1 MALDPAIPDLSR
13 YEQSNADV
21 LLWQTRYRVLLAF
34 LAAGSAVLLR
44 TVGWLTVSP
53 VAEQQLGA
61 SAADWLISLSA
72 LAYVCVVLLLHRRV
86 QSMRRASRALATFM
100 MVCDLLLVFVLVFVL
115 APARD
120 YDRALLVAL
129 FALQLTHVYFGRGPA
144 LLMLG
149 ATATGYLF
157 IVDVAIRSGAELA
170 WPESFI
176 TLTIFAVGAGLVTLV
191 QSHMHERLSRLLDMF
206 ARAEDGDFSASY
218 DVQSDVR
225 PDAITHVGR
234 AYNRMRAHL
243 ADIVETDPLSGCLN
257 RRGFEQQLRREL
269 ARAARAQT
277 ELAIIDID
285 LDHFKQINDTFGHLA
300 GDRVITEAGELLRA
314 NARVGDIVARTGGEE
329 FSILAPGSGV
339 AGAQH
344 LALRIVEAFR
354 RREFGDAL
362 RIPVTASVGVVAD
375 TVTDEAIAEDLLA
388 RADEALYAAKR
399 SGRNRVVVWSQGL
412 AALRAG
418 QPPERDARLTFPPD
432 DTLGSNSMQEL
443 EPPRRVMGGGTFRR

>member
-1 MALDPAIPDLSR
+1 VTDSLGPDHSR

-21 LLWQTRYRVLLAF
+21 LLWQTRYRVALA
-34 LAAGSAVLLR
+34 LIAAGVAVLLR
-44 TVGWLTVSP
+44 TVGWLSVSP
-53 VAEQQLGA
+53 VASSLLGA
-61 SAADWLISLSA
+61 DVADWLIGISA
-72 LAYVCVVLLLHRRV
+72 TVYVVVVIALHRRV
-86 QSMRRASRALATFM
+86 ERLRRAGRALATFM
-100 MVCDLLLVFVLVFVL
+100 MMCDLVLVFVMVFVL

-149 ATATGYLF
+149 ATAAGYLL
-157 IVDVAIRSGAELA
+157 IVDIGVRHSADLSWSESLVTLA
-170 WPESFI
+170 
-176 TLTIFAVGAGLVTLV
+176 IFAIGAGLVTMV
-191 QSHMHERLSRLLDMF
+191 QSHMHERLARLLDMF
-206 ARAEDGDFSASY
+206 ARAEDGDFTASY
-218 DVQSDVR
+218 DVSADLR

-269 ARAARAQT
+269 SRAARAQT
-277 ELAIIDID
+277 ELAIIDVD
-285 LDHFKQINDTFGHLA
+285 LDHFKQINDTYGHLA
-300 GDRVITEAGELLRA
+300 GDRVIAEAGELLRA

-329 FSILAPGSGV
+329 FSILAPGSGL

-375 TVTDEAIAEDLLA
+375 TVTDEAIAQDLLA

-418 QPPERDARLTFPPD
+418 QSTVNQERARPDGNNDADAP
-432 DTLGSNSMQEL
+432 SAM
-443 EPPRRVMGGGTFRR
+443 EPPRRPMGAGTSRR

>member
-1 MALDPAIPDLSR
+1 VTDSLGPDHSR

-21 LLWQTRYRVLLAF
+21 LLWQTRYRVALAL
-34 LAAGSAVLLR
+34 LAAGVAVLLR
-44 TVGWLTVSP
+44 TVGWLSVSP
-53 VAEQQLGA
+53 VASSLLGA
-61 SAADWLISLSA
+61 DAADWLIGLSA
-72 LAYVCVVLLLHRRV
+72 TVYVMVVIGLHRRV
-86 QSMRRASRALATFM
+86 QRLRRAGRALATFM
-100 MVCDLLLVFVLVFVL
+100 MVCDLLLVFVMVFVL

-149 ATATGYLF
+149 ATAAGYLL
-157 IVDVAIRSGAELA
+157 IVDIGVRHSADLS
-170 WPESFI
+170 WPESLV
-176 TLTIFAVGAGLVTLV
+176 TLAIFGVGAGLVTMV
-191 QSHMHERLSRLLDMF
+191 QSHMHERLARLLDMF
-206 ARAEDGDFSASY
+206 ARAEDGDFTASY
-218 DVQSDVR
+218 DVSADLR

-234 AYNRMRAHL
+234 VYNRMRAHL
-243 ADIVETDPLSGCLN
+243 AYIVETDPLSGCLN
-257 RRGFEQQLRREL
+257 RRGFEQQFRREL
-269 ARAARAQT
+269 SRAARAQT

-285 LDHFKQINDTFGHLA
+285 LDHFKQINDTYGHLA
-300 GDRVITEAGELLRA
+300 GDRVIAEAGELLRA

-329 FSILAPGSGV
+329 FSILAPGSGL

-375 TVTDEAIAEDLLA
+375 TVTDEAIAQDLLA

-399 SGRNRVVVWSQGL
+399 SGRNRVVVWSVGL
-412 AALRAG
+412 AALRVG
-418 QPPERDARLTFPPD
+418 QPAVNEQGVRASGEDAG
-432 DTLGSNSMQEL
+432 TLSGM
-443 EPPRRVMGGGTFRR
+443 EPPRRPTGAGTSRR

>member
-1 MALDPAIPDLSR
+1 MVTELVGPDSTR

-21 LLWQTRYRVLLAF
+21 LLWQTRYRVVLALLAT
-34 LAAGSAVLLR
+34 GVAVLLR
-44 TVGWLTVSP
+44 TVGWLSVSP
-53 VAEQQLGA
+53 VASSRLGTDL
-61 SAADWLISLSA
+61 ADWLIGVA
-72 LAYVCVVLLLHRRV
+72 AAIYVFVVLGLHRRV
-86 QSMRRASRALATFM
+86 QATRRASRELATFM
-100 MVCDLLLVFVLVFVL
+100 MASDLLLVFVLVFVL
-115 APARD
+115 APPRD
-120 YDRALLVAL
+120 YDRALLIAL

-149 ATATGYLF
+149 ATAAGYLLL
-157 IVDVAIRSGAELA
+157 VDVAVRQGGDIA
-170 WPESFI
+170 WGESLV
-176 TLTIFAVGAGLVTLV
+176 TLTIFAMGAGLVTLV
-191 QSHMHERLSRLLDMF
+191 QSYMHERLARLLDMF
-206 ARAEDGDFSASY
+206 ARAEDGDFAATY
-218 DVQSDVR
+218 DVSADTR

-257 RRGFEQQLRREL
+257 RRGFEQQFRREL
-269 ARAARAQT
+269 SRSARAQT

-285 LDHFKQINDTFGHLA
+285 LDHFKLINDTHGHLA

-329 FSILAPGSGV
+329 FSILAPGSGF

-354 RREFGDAL
+354 RREFGGTL
-362 RIPVTASVGVVAD
+362 RIPVTVSVGVVSD
-375 TVTDEAIAEDLLA
+375 TISDEGIAEDLLA

-412 AALRAG
+412 ASLRVG
-418 QPPERDARLTFPPD
+418 QAPVAAPLPEEPGL
-432 DTLGSNSMQEL
+432 EL
-443 EPPRRVMGGGTFRR
+443 PTAIEPPRRAMGAGTSRR